1 MKYVIDT
8 DKNSDISQILLLLVL
23 YEKNKRGV
31 QHGVRMRESEITD
44 ILNKLKDKGLCSFAP
59 YDNDS
64 WCLTVKGENFIK
76 DFIGKDDKS
85 VSQRLVSLADKL
97 RQLYPDGKKPGLQE
111 YWRDSTNVIAERLK
125 KFFDK
130 YGEFSDDEII
140 DATKQYVAHFNGNY
154 KYMKLLKYFIW
165 KHVVK
170 GGDLVEGR
178 IVGEVEKESELLSY
192 IQNMREHP
200 EPSFSADWDI
210 TLK

>member
-8 DKNSDISQILLLLVL
+8 EKHSDISQVLLLLVL
-23 YEKNKRGV
+23 YEKNKRGT
-31 QHGVRMRESEITD
+31 QHGVRMKESEVTALLD
-44 ILNKLKDKGLCSFAP
+44 KLKNKGFCSFAP
-59 YDNDS
+59 YDNNS
-64 WCLTVKGENFIK
+64 WCLTVKGEEHVK
-76 DFIGKDDKS
+76 EFIGRNDKS
-85 VSQRLVSLADKL
+85 ASPQLVSLADKL

-111 YWRDSTNVIAERLK
+111 YWRESTNVIAERLR
-125 KFFDK
+125 KFFER
-130 YGEFSDDEII
+130 YGEFSEDEIVE
-140 DATKQYVAHFNGNY
+140 ATKKYVAHFNGNF

-165 KHVVK
+165 KNK
-170 GGDLVEGR
+170 TSGGELVEGR